1 MLKDKDFVEAESKF
15 QDIFIKLE
23 DIVSNSI
30 SDPQSRITDLE
41 RQKRQ
46 IEKEIERINSQ
57 GVVKHYE
64 DYQIK
69 TRLEDVYRLTNELVG
84 DFKEVEDN
92 FREITKNIY
101 EKQAQNSFTKG
112 NLLGYAFDSVDK
124 LKESDQGKSF
134 FSFWHFLLND
144 NEQSNLKNLVEKSIT
159 ILEKREINA
168 NEKFLRRIK
177 SLLHSA
183 GQKVLESNDRLG
195 EKLTKVIAE
204 KNNSDNKKSR
214 DTIRDIRILALKLSE
229 TQLPDDCGIV
239 LEFEPELG
247 LPIERPL
254 AKESTKN
261 VYDIEPLSAMTP
273 QDLDRL
279 TLLYNPR
286 LIDRKILANNVREV
300 LKTKDR
306 VSLSEIIT
314 KYPLEKG
321 LSELIAYIT
330 LSEVT
335 QKMEVDYNKKE
346 LLNFDNN
353 NKRFLEAPQII
364 YLK

>member
-1 MLKDKDFVEAESKF
+1 MLNKPTEKCIQMLGELKDQDFVVAESKF
-15 QDIFIKLE
+15 QDIFIKVE
-23 DIVSNSI
+23 DIVSNSS

-46 IEKEIERINSQ
+46 IEKEIERINSR

-159 ILEKREINA
+159 ILEKREINT
-168 NEKFLRRIK
+168 N
-177 SLLHSA
+177 
-183 GQKVLESNDRLG
+183 
-195 EKLTKVIAE
+195 
-204 KNNSDNKKSR
+204 
-214 DTIRDIRILALKLSE
+214 
-229 TQLPDDCGIV
+229 
-239 LEFEPELG
+239 
-247 LPIERPL
+247 
-254 AKESTKN
+254 
-261 VYDIEPLSAMTP
+261 
-273 QDLDRL
+273 
-279 TLLYNPR
+279 
-286 LIDRKILANNVREV
+286 
-300 LKTKDR
+300 
-306 VSLSEIIT
+306 
-314 KYPLEKG
+314 
-321 LSELIAYIT
+321 
-330 LSEVT
+330 
-335 QKMEVDYNKKE
+335 
-346 LLNFDNN
+346 
-353 NKRFLEAPQII
+353 
-364 YLK
+364 